1 MGRRDNGLVRGRT
14 RNLVKF
20 RLERLLLRGTLVRL
34 MLIGALIVVVSVTAG
49 LFVQAVDHGF
59 EDPFEAIWWAF
70 LRLTDPGY
78 LGDDHGP
85 IRRTVSTVVTMLGY
99 VVFLGALVA
108 ILTQWLNKTIND
120 LESGYT
126 PIAIN
131 GHVLVLGWTSRHRTI
146 LRELLQA
153 EGRVE
158 RFLERHDADRL
169 VVVVMVP
176 QLGAGLRF
184 EVQQYLGELYSDAK
198 VIFRSGNPL
207 RIDHLRRVDFLNAA
221 AIILPSDDLTGDAAS
236 AADTRTIKALLSM
249 AKHAGGDA
257 LPQVVT
263 EMLDLRKVSVGEHA
277 YRGPAEILA
286 SDLLVGCMLAQSVLH
301 EGLSDV
307 FAELMM
313 EHDGCMLRI
322 CTDQR
327 VVGRRFGELPALFP
341 RAVVI
346 GLSRPRDHTY
356 APHLVPPPDTM
367 VRDGDALVLV
377 ARTHDDVI
385 PHMPAERP
393 VLAPVEAKAAARP
406 RSQRVLIL
414 GWSSHV
420 PAIVRELA
428 AHGRVDSHVV
438 VASVVT
444 PAERQELLASYER
457 DLSEIDVVHRVVD
470 YTVSSGMNGLEPET
484 FDQIVIVQSDWAGT
498 DEEGDARTVVGYLML
513 REALR
518 RPAAEGRA
526 APRIIV
532 ELGEPS
538 NAELLDAP
546 DVEVLVTPLIVGQLL
561 AQVALRPELNAVY
574 AEMLG
579 VGGAEMASEPVGR
592 FGLEETSAS
601 FSRLSVEVSRHGA
614 ILIGL
619 VRRDGRGGYRPVLSP
634 LDRHQKIGPLDEH
647 RLVVLVRPDEP

>member
-1 MGRRDNGLVRGRT
+1 M
-14 RNLVKF
+14 
-20 RLERLLLRGTLVRL
+20 LRGTLVRL
-34 MLIGALIVVVSVTAG
+34 LLIGALIVVVSVTAG

-85 IRRTVSTVVTMLGY
+85 TRRTVSTVVTMLGY

-146 LRELLQA
+146 LRELLLA

-169 VVVVMVP
+169 VIVVMVP

-184 EVQQYLGELYSDAK
+184 EVQQFLGELYSDAK

-221 AIILPSDDLTGDAAS
+221 AIILPSDDLTGDAAA

-249 AKHAGGDA
+249 AKHADDEE

-263 EMLDLRKVSVGEHA
+263 EMLDLRKVKVGERA

-313 EHDGCMLRI
+313 EHDGCILRI
-322 CTDQR
+322 CTDER
-327 VVGRRFGELPALFP
+327 VVGRKFGELPALFP
-341 RAVVI
+341 RAVPL
-346 GLSRPRDHTY
+346 GLARPRDQTY
-356 APHLVPPPDTM
+356 EPHLVPPLDTEVM
-367 VRDGDALVLV
+367 DGDAVVLV

-385 PHMPAERP
+385 PRVPDDRPLVTEAEASTPAR
-393 VLAPVEAKAAARP
+393 R
-406 RSQRVLIL
+406 RTQRVLIL

-420 PAIVRELA
+420 PAIVSELA
-428 AHGRVDSHVV
+428 AHLQVKCHVV
-438 VASVVT
+438 VASIVT
-444 PAERQELLASYER
+444 TSEREEVLATYER
-457 DLSEIDVVHRVVD
+457 DLSDVDVTHRVVD

-484 FDQIVIVQSDWAGT
+484 FDQVVIVQSDWAGT

-518 RPAAEGRA
+518 RPAADGA
-526 APRIIV
+526 AGPRIIV

-561 AQVALRPELNAVY
+561 AQVALRPELNSVY

-579 VGGAEMASEPVGR
+579 VGGAEMASEPASQ
-592 FGLEETSAS
+592 FGVESKTAS
-601 FSRLSVEVSRHGA
+601 FAQLSAAVASHGA
-614 ILIGL
+614 ILMGV
-619 VRRDGRGGYRPVLSP
+619 VRRDGRGGYRPTLAP
-634 LDRHQKIGPLDEH
+634 LDRQEKFGPLDAY

>member
-1 MGRRDNGLVRGRT
+1 MKSRT
-14 RNLVKF
+14 WNLVKF

-34 MLIGALIVVVSVTAG
+34 MLIGALIVFVSVCAG
-49 LFVQAVDHGF
+49 LLVQAVDHGF
-59 EDPFEAIWWAF
+59 ESPFEAIWWAF

-78 LGDDHGP
+78 LGDDQGVT
-85 IRRTVSTVVTMLGY
+85 RRMVSTVVTLLGY

-120 LESGYT
+120 LESGFT
-126 PIAIN
+126 PIAVN

-146 LRELLQA
+146 LRELLIA

-158 RFLERHDADRL
+158 RFLERNDAERL
-169 VVVVMVP
+169 VIVVMVP
-176 QLGAGLRF
+176 RLTAALRF
-184 EVQQYLGELYSDAK
+184 EVQQHLGKLYSDAK

-221 AIILPSDDLTGDAAS
+221 AIILPSDDLTGDAAA

-249 AKHAGGDA
+249 AKHAEGAA

-263 EMLDLRKVSVGEHA
+263 EMLDLRKVRVGERA

-286 SDLLVGCMLAQSVLH
+286 SDLLVGCMLAQSILH

-313 EHDGCMLRI
+313 EHDGCVLRI
-322 CTDQR
+322 STDDA
-327 VVGRRFGELPALFP
+327 VVGRRFAELAAYFP
-341 RAVVI
+341 RAVPLGFV
-346 GLSRPRDHTY
+346 RPRDQTHE
-356 APHLVPPPDTM
+356 PHLVPPPETEM
-367 VRDGDALVLV
+367 RPGDAVVLV
-377 ARTHDDVI
+377 ARTHEDVI
-385 PHMPAERP
+385 PRGP
-393 VLAPVEAKAAARP
+393 VDRASTLDVVEKPPSRP
-406 RSQRVLIL
+406 RVQRVLIL

-420 PAIVRELA
+420 PAIVSELA
-428 AHGRVDSHVV
+428 AHRDVKCHVV
-438 VASVVT
+438 VASIVT
-444 PAERQELLASYER
+444 PEERLELLSSYER
-457 DLSEIDVVHRVVD
+457 NLAEVDVTHRVVD
-470 YTVSSGMNGLEPET
+470 YTVSSGMNGLEPES

-518 RPAAEGRA
+518 RPKAAKKQR
-526 APRIIV
+526 PRIIV

-538 NAELLDAP
+538 NAELLDAA

-561 AQVALRPELNAVY
+561 AQVSLRPELNAVY

-579 VGGAEMASEPVGR
+579 VGGAEMASEPPTQ
-592 FGLEETSAS
+592 FGIEQDSAS
-601 FSRLSVEVSRHGA
+601 FAQLSAAVARHGA
-614 ILIGL
+614 VLMGL
-619 VRRDGRGGYRPVLSP
+619 VRRDGRGGFRPKLAP
-634 LDRHQKIGPLDEH
+634 LDREAPIGPLSEH
-647 RLVVLVRPDEP
+647 LLVVLVRPDQP